1 MTTDERLRGER
12 VLPNGE
18 TLTLIQV
25 TDTHLMGTPGGRL
38 LNVDTDES
46 LAAVVELIGDRG
58 HRPDALLIT
67 GDISGDGEGTAYDRL
82 AEALSGVPAPSFWL
96 PGNHDNCTGGLAWSD
111 RFIRS
116 ASNPHWLIV
125 LLDSQ
130 QDNAV
135 GGHLVAAELDA
146 LSRAVDRANQEGKHL
161 LVAIHHP
168 LHPLGCDWLDP
179 QRVDNSAAFEVEVQR
194 CRRQVVVV
202 AGHVHQASDQTWDN
216 IRYLTAPSTC
226 VQFAPNQVEFK
237 VDAAA
242 PGYRWLRLSPQGQ
255 VDTGVERVTD
265 RTFPVDLGSGGYL

>member
-96 PGNHDNCTGGLAWSD
+96 PEIG
-111 RFIRS
+111 
-116 ASNPHWLIV
+116 
-125 LLDSQ
+125 
-130 QDNAV
+130 
-135 GGHLVAAELDA
+135 
-146 LSRAVDRANQEGKHL
+146 RA
-161 LVAIHHP
+161 
-168 LHPLGCDWLDP
+168 
-179 QRVDNSAAFEVEVQR
+179 
-194 CRRQVVVV
+194 
-202 AGHVHQASDQTWDN
+202 HV
-216 IRYLTAPSTC
+216 
-226 VQFAPNQVEFK
+226 
-237 VDAAA
+237 
-242 PGYRWLRLSPQGQ
+242 
-255 VDTGVERVTD
+255 
-265 RTFPVDLGSGGYL
+265 